1 MARLAFPSALVAL
14 ALLVAGCQPGAATK
28 PGPAVP
34 SAATKTAPAADH
46 DHAGHDHAGHDHAGH
61 DHAGHD
67 HADHDAAAKG
77 AAAAEAE
84 AGHEHVHPDTLAGLV
99 AEVEKLAGVVS
110 AAMAEGVREK
120 ADSPLHEIGH
130 LLEDVEHLAKEA
142 KLTPEAEAAVTKAG
156 SELFDAFDAL
166 DRAVHAGDDL
176 AKAWEGKA
184 EAIAAAMKVLKDAG
198 GK

>member
-1 MARLAFPSALVAL
+1 MARPAFPSALVAL
-14 ALLVAGCQPGAATK
+14 ALMVAGCQPGAATK
-28 PGPAVP
+28 PGPAMP
-34 SAATKTAPAADH
+34 SAATKKAPAAD
-46 DHAGHDHAGHDHAGH
+46 HDHAGH

-77 AAAAEAE
+77 AATAEAD